1 MATMSAT
8 VWHVV
13 DSIDNYIALCYELL
27 ANPAVNEV
35 FACHTQLS
43 SAQFLQLEAARFKL
57 QLIRQR
63 ERGVSHCLLP

>member
-43 SAQFLQLEAARFKL
+43 SVLAT
-57 QLIRQR
+57 
-63 ERGVSHCLLP
+63 